1 VRTDLRSAAVVVD
14 ALTRLVAGRSGTL
27 DDVQIEVY
35 VEDLARFDPQLVARA
50 CERWRTVPRQE
61 FQSALP
67 EVGKLIQTIE
77 HIAEEDAAEIR
88 RAKYLPAPRDEDGPR
103 YVCLQCHDGYWV
115 ISMWCPGRGTE
126 AKRHAR
132 HEGLVTRDCGR
143 RKPHQP
149 HTWTEK
155 CACVETNPVVQQ
167 QLQTQRG
174 FVTQRAQKAQGQ
186 R

>member
-1 VRTDLRSAAVVVD
+1 VSFQIEAEIGE
-14 ALTRLVAGRSGTL
+14 ALTRLCVARGGAI
-27 DDVQIEVY
+27 DDTASEVY
-35 VEDLARFDPQLVARA
+35 LDRLARFSPGLVRRA
-50 CERWRTVPRQE
+50 CERWMDVPRRE
-61 FQSALP
+61 FETALP
-67 EVGKLIQTIE
+67 DVGKLIQTIE
-77 HIAEEDAAEIR
+77 HIAEEDAAELR

-103 YVCLQCHDGYWV
+103 YVCLACHDGYWV
-115 ISMWCPGRGTE
+115 ISMWCPGRGTD

-143 RKPHQP
+143 RKHHQP